1 MFCSNCGSPI
11 PQGSLFCGNCGV
23 KLDPA
28 PNEVPSNGT
37 NNQHSSYSAP
47 SPGTQAAPVTPYY
60 SGSVATAAVKSKAW
74 LTWLIGGLSLI
85 LAASFVFL
93 FFFTNVFKSDEDL
106 INERIE
112 EFVSSYNNG
121 DMEAVMECFDQRTK
135 SLLGAT
141 VGIGEALIGGAAGF
155 DVSMS
160 DMFGLGAGLNEGD
173 MMKLRDVQ
181 FTVPDGAEKVS
192 VDAVITM
199 SISFMGQSQSNSS
212 SVQFEM
218 VKEDGDWFISN
229 IIE

>member
-1 MFCSNCGSPI
+1 MFCSNCGSSI
-11 PQGSLFCGNCGV
+11 PQGSLFCGNCGT
-23 KLDPA
+23 KLDSGYNTPQSG
-28 PNEVPSNGT
+28 NT
-37 NNQHSSYSAP
+37 SSYTQPSAP
-47 SPGTQAAPVTPYY
+47 VMPSY
-60 SGSVATAAVKSKAW
+60 GSSIATAAVKSKAW
-74 LTWLIGGLSLI
+74 IGWLTGALSLI
-85 LAASFVFL
+85 LVASFVFL
-93 FFFTNVFKSDEDL
+93 FFFTNIFKSDEDL

-135 SLLGAT
+135 SLMGAT

-173 MMKLRDVQ
+173 MLKLRNIQ
-181 FTVPDGAEKVS
+181 FTVPEGAESVS
-192 VDAVITM
+192 VNAEITM
-199 SISFMGQSQSNSS
+199 SISFMGQSQSQSS

-229 IIE
+229 ILEQ

>member
-11 PQGSLFCGNCGV
+11 PQGSLFCGNCGT
-23 KLDPA
+23 KLGTDY
-28 PNEVPSNGT
+28 NE
-37 NNQHSSYSAP
+37 AP
-47 SPGTQAAPVTPYY
+47 SPQSSTSASYTQPSAPAMPSYGA
-60 SGSVATAAVKSKAW
+60 SIATAAVKSKAW
-74 LTWLIGGLSLI
+74 LTWLIGGLSLV

-93 FFFTNVFKSDEDL
+93 FFFTNIFKSDEDL

-135 SLLGAT
+135 SIMGAT

-173 MMKLRDVQ
+173 MLKLRNIQ
-181 FTVPDGAEKVS
+181 FTVPEGAVRVS
-192 VDAVITM
+192 VNAEITM
-199 SISFMGQSQSNSS
+199 SISFMGQSQSQSS
-212 SVQFEM
+212 PIQIEM

>member
-11 PQGSLFCGNCGV
+11 PQGSLFCGNCGT
-23 KLDPA
+23 KLD
-28 PNEVPSNGT
+28 
-37 NNQHSSYSAP
+37 SSYNTPQSGNTSSYTQPSAP
-47 SPGTQAAPVTPYY
+47 AMPSYTAPI
-60 SGSVATAAVKSKAW
+60 ATAAVKSKG
-74 LTWLIGGLSLI
+74 LLGWLISGISL
-85 LAASFVFL
+85 LLVASFVFL
-93 FFFTNVFKSDEDL
+93 FFFTNIFKSDEDL
-106 INERIE
+106 IRERIE

-135 SLLGAT
+135 SIMGAT
-141 VGIGEALIGGAAGF
+141 VGIGESLLGSATGF

-173 MMKLRDVQ
+173 MMKLSNIE
-181 FTVPDGAEKVS
+181 FTVPDGAENVS
-192 VDAVITM
+192 VNAVITM

-229 IIE
+229 IVE